1 MNVKVIYSLTESQKD
16 DLVNLYRNEF
26 WCHHRLRHD
35 VDKMLEHTDIIIGLE
50 NTSGQLIGF
59 CRVLTD
65 RVYRAMLFDVI
76 IHPDYR
82 GQGLSKLLMDA
93 VTEHQDLIHVEEIM
107 LNCLPE
113 MLNFYQQWNFTERV
127 GGFRFMKR
135 YREQSS

>member
-1 MNVKVIYSLTESQKD
+1 
-16 DLVNLYRNEF
+16 
-26 WCHHRLRHD
+26 
-35 VDKMLEHTDIIIGLE
+35 MLEHTDIIIGLE